1 MGITGGIAKTKQMSV
16 NNRATY
22 LVFGIGSGAV
32 AVGALAAYAGL
43 CHVIEPA
50 ALRFGVNLS
59 QLTHWIEPYRPLFL
73 FGTAGLLF
81 LGFGLT
87 YLPRG
92 NHLEDNNPMQVGTLG
107 QRALWA
113 GVAVYVL
120 ALLIPPIVALLV
132 A

>member
-1 MGITGGIAKTKQMSV
+1 MRV

-32 AVGALAAYAGL
+32 AVGAVASYAGL
-43 CHVIEPA
+43 CHLIEPA

-59 QLTHWIEPYRPLFL
+59 GLTHWIEPYRPLFL
-73 FGTAGLLF
+73 FGSAGLLF

-87 YLPRG
+87 YLPPG
-92 NHLEDNNPMQVGTLG
+92 DLEDNNPMRVGTTG

-120 ALLIPPIVALLV
+120 ALLIPPMVTLLV

>member
-1 MGITGGIAKTKQMSV
+1 MGITGAIAKTQKMRV
-16 NNRATY
+16 NDRATY
-22 LVFGIGSGAV
+22 LVFAIGSGAV
-32 AVGALAAYAGL
+32 AVGAVAVYAGL
-43 CHVIEPA
+43 CHLVEPA

-59 QLTHWIEPYRPLFL
+59 GLTHWIEPYRPLFL

-87 YLPRG
+87 YLPPG
-92 NHLEDNNPMQVGTLG
+92 NHLEDNNPMRVGTPG

-113 GVAVYVL
+113 GVAMYVL

>member
-1 MGITGGIAKTKQMSV
+1 MGITGVIAKTKKMRV

-32 AVGALAAYAGL
+32 AVGAVAAYAGL
-43 CHVIEPA
+43 CHLVEPA

-87 YLPRG
+87 YLPSG

-120 ALLIPPIVALLV
+120 ALLIPPIATLLV

>member
-1 MGITGGIAKTKQMSV
+1 MGITGVIAKTKKMRV
-16 NNRATY
+16 NTRATY
-22 LVFGIGSGAV
+22 LVFAIGSGAV
-32 AVGALAAYAGL
+32 AVGAVAAYAGL
-43 CHVIEPA
+43 CHLVEPA

-87 YLPRG
+87 YLPPG

-107 QRALWA
+107 QQALWA

-120 ALLIPPIVALLV
+120 ALLIPPIATLLV